1 MKPRDLIELLVL
13 SAIWGGS
20 YLFMRVG
27 APEFGPVALI
37 WVRVAVGALCLAPVL
52 HRAGQW
58 GVLRRRAGA
67 LAVMGLFNAGIP
79 FVLIAWAMLSLTAGL
94 ASILNASMP
103 IFTALIAV
111 LWLGDRIDASRVAGL
126 LIGLAGVG
134 LLGAERAD
142 FRPGGSGWAL
152 LAMLAAAACYGLA
165 ANLTRRFLADV
176 PAVVSAF
183 ATQLTSALVLALPA
197 LWLWPVA
204 SPSAAAWGSVIALG
218 VLCSALAYVMYF
230 RLIGRIGASRA
241 VTVTFLTPAFGVAWG
256 ALLLSESLTV
266 LMVLGAA
273 VILFG
278 TACATGLVRLPF
290 PVNGLSRRR

>member
-27 APEFGPVALI
+27 VPEFGPVALI

-197 LWLWPVA
+197 IWLWPA
-204 SPSAAAWGSVIALG
+204 TSPSVVAWGSVIALG

-256 ALLLSESLTV
+256 ALLLSETLTV

-278 TACATGLVRLPF
+278 TACATSLIRLPM
-290 PVNGLSRRR
+290 PLRLSPRRP

>member
-1 MKPRDLIELLVL
+1 VKPRDLAELLLL

-37 WVRVAVGALCLAPVL
+37 WGRVAVGALCLAPVL
-52 HRAGQW
+52 HRAGLW

-67 LAVMGLFNAGIP
+67 LAVMGLFNAAIP
-79 FVLIAWAMLSLTAGL
+79 FVLIAWAMLSVTAGL
-94 ASILNASMP
+94 ASIVNASMP

-111 LWLGDRIDASRVAGL
+111 LWLGERFDASRSAGL
-126 LIGLAGVG
+126 LIGLMGVG

-152 LAMLAAAACYGLA
+152 LAMLSAAACYGLA

-176 PAVVSAF
+176 PAAVSAF
-183 ATQLTSALVLALPA
+183 ATQLTSTLVLALPA
-197 LWLWPVA
+197 LWLWPQQQ
-204 SPSAAAWGSVIALG
+204 PSLTAWGAVLALG

-230 RLIGRIGASRA
+230 RLIARIGASRA
-241 VTVTFLTPAFGVAWG
+241 VTVTFLTPPFGVAWG
-256 ALLLSESLTV
+256 ALLLGEKPT
-266 LMVLGAA
+266 LMMGLGAV

-278 TACATGLVRLPF
+278 TACATGLIRLPL
-290 PVNGLSRRR
+290 LSKELAGGR